1 VQELLLPIAQYVSEV
16 KVTDAMIKAF
26 YDKNSKFFEIP
37 EQAKI
42 EYVVLDDSAAGEQV
56 DVTEADVTGYYAKNQ
71 KAYTTPEARQASHIL
86 VAVKKD
92 ASAADKAAAKAKA
105 EAILADVRKTPAS
118 FAAVAK
124 AKSEDPASAEQG
136 GDLGVIGK
144 DGLPAPLLSAV
155 SKLKQGEISDVV
167 ASDFG
172 YHILTVTS
180 LKPQHVKALDEVR
193 GEITAD
199 LRKQFA
205 AKKYSEMAENVHQHG
220 LRAIG
225 QPETGGRQAE
235 TESGKRRQPV
245 AHAVAS
251 TGQGAVQQRQ
261 VPDRHLLERFLEG
274 QAQTRKPSPL
284 HRTC

>member
-1 VQELLLPIAQYVSEV
+1 
-16 KVTDAMIKAF
+16 MRKA
-26 YDKNSKFFEIP
+26 
-37 EQAKI
+37 
-42 EYVVLDDSAAGEQV
+42 
-56 DVTEADVTGYYAKNQ
+56 
-71 KAYTTPEARQASHIL
+71 
-86 VAVKKD
+86 
-92 ASAADKAAAKAKA
+92 
-105 EAILADVRKTPAS
+105 PAS

-180 LKPQHVKALDEVR
+180 LKPQHVRALDEVR

-205 AKKYSEMAENVHQHG
+205 AKKYSEMAETFTNTVYEQSDS
-220 LRAIG
+220 L
-225 QPETGGRQAE
+225 
-235 TESGKRRQPV
+235 KPV
-245 AHAVAS
+245 ADKLKLKVETVANLS
-251 TGQGAVQQRQ
+251 RTPSPALGKA
-261 VPDRHLLERFLEG
+261 PFNNAKFLDRHLLERFAER
-274 QAQTRKPSPL
+274 QAQHGSR
-284 HRTC
+284 HRCTERADRRPRGGIQACLEASAG